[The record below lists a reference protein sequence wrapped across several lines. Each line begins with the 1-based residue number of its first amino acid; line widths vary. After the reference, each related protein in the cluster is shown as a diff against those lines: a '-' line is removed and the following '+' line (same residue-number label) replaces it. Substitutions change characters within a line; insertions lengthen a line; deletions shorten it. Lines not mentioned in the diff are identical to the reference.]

1 MAITNYTR
9 SKGEML
15 TYEIRFDEDGYE
27 VRRDGEVLAKGGVDL
42 AGRRTDL
49 PGVAQTAQLEG
60 AKFAIEE
67 LMGLSHE

>member
-9 SKGEML
+9 SKGQQL
-15 TYEIRFDEDGYE
+15 TYEITVDERGYE
-27 VRRDGEVLAKGGVDL
+27 IRRDGELLARGGVDL
-42 AGRRTDL
+42 AGRLTKI

-67 LMGLSHE
+67 LMGMLHE